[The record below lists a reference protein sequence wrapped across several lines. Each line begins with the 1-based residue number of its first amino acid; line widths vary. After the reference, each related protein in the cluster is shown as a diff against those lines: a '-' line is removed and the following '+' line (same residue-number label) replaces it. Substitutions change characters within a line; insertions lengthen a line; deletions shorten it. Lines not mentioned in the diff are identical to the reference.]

1 MGPTDN
7 INYIEIPDDAVIIKQ
22 SIWSWLLMS
31 VPWILFFLI
40 SLIVDFLTFGILP
53 IILAA
58 AMIVPR
64 YISSNKTSYILVD
77 NYIIVDQGAGRRI
90 DIPISDI
97 DFVTLKYG
105 MFGRTLG
112 YATFLLNLK
121 VSTQKDIV
129 DEINSI
135 LPIQYV
141 PQTKFKDLELH
152 ITKFSKNSPYIFN
165 QAESKKTNKIIDSNS
180 NIIEDDI
187 QEDN

>member
-112 YATFLLNLK
+112 
-121 VSTQKDIV
+121 
-129 DEINSI
+129 
-135 LPIQYV
+135 
-141 PQTKFKDLELH
+141 
-152 ITKFSKNSPYIFN
+152 
-165 QAESKKTNKIIDSNS
+165 
-180 NIIEDDI
+180 
-187 QEDN
+187 